1 MKKLSFIIPCYNEE
15 ESLPIL
21 YDRLNN
27 VSKEIKDYETEF
39 IFVNDGSKDKTEEI
53 IIELNNNDKRV
64 KLFSFSRNFGH
75 QAAVS
80 CGIHNCNSDLAVI
93 IDADLQDPPEIIPD
107 MIKMYENTKTPIIY
121 GKRISREG
129 ETFFKKITAA
139 MFYRFINLLS
149 EVKFPVD
156 TGDFRLIDKKVIDTY
171 KQFSENPKYIRGLIS
186 WTGFDQKPF
195 EYKRDARIAGETK
208 YTLKKMLRL
217 ATTGILSFSTRPLR
231 ISLYLGLISIFIA
244 MVFSLRVF
252 YLYLFNPSV
261 LVRGWASTIII
272 VLFMGGAQLISL
284 SVISEYLANMFN
296 EVKNRPEY
304 ILKTVLTEQN
314 RTEQNRINYIYYIL
328 NILNFKPTA
337 IINL

>member
-1 MKKLSFIIPCYNEE
+1 MKKFSFIIPCYNEE

-21 YDRLNN
+21 YSRLND

-53 IIELNNNDKRV
+53 IIGLNNNDKRV

-107 MIKMYENTKTPIIY
+107 MIKMYEETQTPIIY
-121 GKRISREG
+121 GKRILREG
-129 ETFFKKITAA
+129 ETFFKKITASI
-139 MFYRFINLLS
+139 FYRFINLLS

-244 MVFSLRVF
+244 IIFSLRVF
-252 YLYLFNPSV
+252 YLYLFNPSI
-261 LVRGWASTIII
+261 LFKCCASTIILI
-272 VLFMGGAQLISL
+272 LFIGGAQLISL
-284 SVISEYLANMFN
+284 SIISEYLANMFN
-296 EVKNRPEY
+296 EVKKRPEY
-304 ILKTVLTEQN
+304 ILKN
-314 RTEQNRINYIYYIL
+314 SSTEQNRINYIYYIL